1 MTPVSVGAQNW
12 FLMRLLILAVTC
24 GPVLAQAQTV
34 FFHFIDGSTV
44 SYPITDVR
52 STDFDGS
59 SMRVFLW
66 DGTTHSWSMSSLANY
81 QFTDISTQ
89 APNNAAVLT
98 PLEVFPNP
106 TTGEVTI
113 GFDVHGEGDV
123 SVEVLDLQG
132 ALVRVVH
139 RGKLP
144 AGAQRLRWDGH
155 DAKGQPVASGNYLCR
170 VVQGP
175 RSATKQVIV
184 QR

>member
-1 MTPVSVGAQNW
+1 MRHLLLTLVLLPALLSAQS
-12 FLMRLLILAVTC
+12 
-24 GPVLAQAQTV
+24 V
-34 FFHFIDGSTV
+34 FFHFTDGSTV

-52 STDFDGS
+52 STDFDGGN
-59 SMRVFLW
+59 MRVFLW
-66 DGTTHSWSMSSLANY
+66 DGTMYSWSMSSLANY
-81 QFTDISTQ
+81 QFNDIITQ
-89 APNNAAVLT
+89 APNDAATLT

-106 TTGEVTI
+106 TSGEVTI
-113 GFDVHGEGDV
+113 GFEVHGLGEV
-123 SVEVLDLQG
+123 SLEVLDLRG
-132 ALVRVVH
+132 ALVRLVH

-175 RSATKQVIV
+175 RAATKQVIV

>member
-1 MTPVSVGAQNW
+1 MSELQWT
-12 FLMRLLILAVTC
+12 MRYSHLLSLTLLPAA
-24 GPVLAQAQTV
+24 LSAQTV
-34 FFHFIDGSTV
+34 FFNFTDGSTV

-52 STDFDGS
+52 STDFEGGN
-59 SMRVFLW
+59 MRVFLW
-66 DGTTHSWSMSSLANY
+66 DGTSYSWSMSSLANY
-81 QFTDISTQ
+81 QF
-89 APNNAAVLT
+89 NASATGVQEATTALT
-98 PLEVFPNP
+98 PLELFPNP
-106 TTGEVTI
+106 TSGEVTI
-113 GFDVHGEGDV
+113 GFEVHGDGEV
-123 SVEVLDLQG
+123 SVEVLDLRG

-144 AGAQRLRWDGH
+144 SGSQRLRWDGH